1 MSQWK
6 ILKYKR
12 SNQLRQTNIM
22 DDIHNSSTIL
32 NPSYNNTLQVIIGI
46 MEEKKPAEKTTFK
59 TKLN

>member
-32 NPSYNNTLQVIIGI
+32 NPSYNNTLQAIISI
-46 MEEKKPAEKTTFK
+46 MEEKKPT
-59 TKLN
+59 